1 MKCFGYWW
9 SCCAGSVDV
18 VRDEGAVCG
27 WPEVD
32 RLGGVACVG
41 VPAAQ
46 PQYDLRFGW
55 ERLFA
60 LGLLAREAS
69 SGLFL
74 LAGEGPDSFER
85 GVQVTGIGDV
95 DVVLYRQL

>member
-1 MKCFGYWW
+1 V
-9 SCCAGSVDV
+9 AG
-18 VRDEGAVCG
+18 
-27 WPEVD
+27 
-32 RLGGVACVG
+32 VG
-41 VPAAQ
+41 VLAAQ

-55 ERLFA
+55 EWLFV

-85 GVQVTGIGDV
+85 GVQVTGIGDLV
-95 DVVLYRQL
+95 DHVIDEAGQVTGGKMPRRH